1 MTNPRSARYALDRA
15 AARAAVVPT
24 LTTLL
29 RHLYVISPHGG
40 GLSLVVEHLAV
51 KGRDLAHCAMN
62 LTVDDSIGAAIDAGH
77 DPARLLAL
85 ERQILEILRRVG
97 SRHRVALIIRC
108 HPIKSTR
115 KSARDQG

>member
-1 MTNPRSARYALDRA
+1 MTNPRSARYAIDRA
-15 AARAAVVPT
+15 AARAAMVPT

-51 KGRDLAHCAMN
+51 KGRDLDHCAAN
-62 LTVDDSIGAAIDAGH
+62 LEVDDSVEVAGKDAL
-77 DPARLLAL
+77 RLLAL

-115 KSARDQG
+115 KSARDQGC